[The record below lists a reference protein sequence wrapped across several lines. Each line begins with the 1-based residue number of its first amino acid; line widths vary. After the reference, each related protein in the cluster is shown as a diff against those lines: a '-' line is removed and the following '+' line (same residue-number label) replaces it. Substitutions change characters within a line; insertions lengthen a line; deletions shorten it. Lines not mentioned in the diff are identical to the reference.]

1 MDWQFEVIISEAL
14 DCLTDLLKELKGVVI
29 KPEGY
34 LDTVLMC
41 MKMLFY
47 KMVQLTQE
55 LEFILMI
62 YSNFL
67 FCIFFQTPCQTM
79 EQTVEGDDEETGTE
93 DLDSE
98 ACMELLEHAG
108 DVVLAFGNAM
118 ASQEFAPYF
127 TGLLSAFFHRAMS
140 LFYFYDFLSIYL
152 SNYFVCRGS
161 IVRLRKC
168 LSVPASVVSL

>member
-1 MDWQFEVIISEAL
+1 MHEDG
-14 DCLTDLLKELKGVVI
+14 LLQNGAVNSRVRI
-29 KPEGY
+29 YYDY
-34 LDTVLMC
+34 LF
-41 MKMLFY
+41 K
-47 KMVQLTQE
+47 
-55 LEFILMI
+55 
-62 YSNFL
+62 FL
-67 FCIFFQTPCQTM
+67 FRIFFFQTPCQTM

>member
-1 MDWQFEVIISEAL
+1 MPDNG
-14 DCLTDLLKELKGVVI
+14 TDI
-29 KPEGY
+29 
-34 LDTVLMC
+34 
-41 MKMLFY
+41 
-47 KMVQLTQE
+47 
-55 LEFILMI
+55 
-62 YSNFL
+62 
-67 FCIFFQTPCQTM
+67 
-79 EQTVEGDDEETGTE
+79 VEGDDEETGTE

-98 ACMELLEHAG
+98 ACIELLEHAG
-108 DVVLAFGNAM
+108 DVLLAFGNAM

-127 TGLLSAFFHRAMS
+127 AGLLSALFHRVMS